1 MSHFTDCNGHL
12 QAYECDVHADRQVR
26 RMKGIAVVSHTQA
39 QKNQLREFLSKDL
52 KHVVLV
58 RVADDTNVWIQG
70 TLGEEKSKAKA
81 KRVASALGVCQRIAV
96 REVLNVQDGRT
107 LCKEASINV
116 PYQVLPQA
124 NAATIRD
131 RLQKWS
137 LLSSA
142 GCSVHL
148 GGDSVLSELKRI
160 PMKVIISCVDS
171 LQANMTVLGAEQHA
185 WEQKRQAGDRLASTT
200 AEINIPCFQHQC
212 CLAKKPGILAVEG
225 LASGLVRMA
234 HCMRASTF
242 SQRFEKFRSHL
253 EGRVERRCVPSLSP
267 QMLQVPGP
275 S

>member
-1 MSHFTDCNGHL
+1 
-12 QAYECDVHADRQVR
+12 
-26 RMKGIAVVSHTQA
+26 MKGIAVVSHTQA
-39 QKNQLREFLSKDL
+39 QQKQLREFLRKEL
-52 KHVVLV
+52 KHMILV
-58 RVADDTNVWIQG
+58 RVADDTNVWVQG
-70 TLGEEKSKAKA
+70 TLGEKESSAKA
-81 KRVASALGVCQRIAV
+81 KRVASALGVCQRVAI
-96 REVLNVQDGRT
+96 REVLSVQGGRS
-107 LCKEASINV
+107 LLKEASINV

-137 LLSSA
+137 QLSSA

-148 GGDSVLSELKRI
+148 GGDSVLSELTRV

-185 WEQKRQAGDRLASTT
+185 WEQKRQAGDHLALGT
-200 AEINIPCFQHQC
+200 AELNIACFQHQC

-242 SQRFEKFRSHL
+242 SQRFEKFRSSL
-253 EGRVERRCVPSLSP
+253 ESRIERRCVPCLSR
-267 QMLQVPGP
+267 QMLQVPGL
-275 S
+275 SQMI